1 MSHDLLVK
9 VAYLITKL
17 KVMSAERR
25 QIVDDVSVSLRSA
38 TVRHRALG
46 RIVRAKM
53 YLSPLK

>member
-1 MSHDLLVK
+1 MSHDLLVQ
-9 VAYLITKL
+9 VTYLNTKL
-17 KVMSAERR
+17 KAMSAERG

-46 RIVRAKM
+46 RIVLAKM